1 MSISDIEQQ
10 LRETDRTISVKDS
23 DDIPFS
29 DYHEFIDLEKTG
41 KLRIASTYDRN
52 LVYSLGGK
60 AEAIMHTL
68 LVWSPALFAIASVFF
83 AFIPSK
89 MLFGVPLAFL
99 GFLLST
105 PVFMKSIGSLIALGH
120 YFILVTLVIQVVMVM
135 LY

>member
-1 MSISDIEQQ
+1 M
-10 LRETDRTISVKDS
+10 
-23 DDIPFS
+23 
-29 DYHEFIDLEKTG
+29 
-41 KLRIASTYDRN
+41 
-52 LVYSLGGK
+52 YSLGGK

-68 LVWSPALFAIASVFF
+68 LVWSPALFAIASVVF

-99 GFLLST
+99 DFLLST

>member
-41 KLRIASTYDRN
+41 KLRIASTNDGN

-68 LVWSPALFAIASVFF
+68 LVWSPALFAIASVVF

-99 GFLLST
+99 DFLLST

>member
-1 MSISDIEQQ
+1 MSTSDIEQQ

-41 KLRIASTYDRN
+41 KLRIASTYDGN

-68 LVWSPALFAIASVFF
+68 LVWSPALFAIASVVF